1 MKCALSSAP
10 GVSNLFVGRKLAKME
25 GNMQT
30 TFTAGNV
37 FQVPAD
43 GQHIF
48 KILEIELGLMYDNLY
63 TKARVVRTW
72 LRAVLQCLTHI
83 SLVVAFVLFLVGG
96 KQGFTVELLLQ

>member
-1 MKCALSSAP
+1 MLYLAP
-10 GVSNLFVGRKLAKME
+10 GVRNLFVVAYRE
-25 GNMQT
+25 Y
-30 TFTAGNV
+30 FTAGTV

-72 LRAVLQCLTHI
+72 LGAVLRCLTHI
-83 SLVVAFVLFLVGG
+83 SLVVAFVLFLVRVCVCVLSSLPWCVLRE
-96 KQGFTVELLLQ
+96 TTRES